1 MESAANTYN
10 LNFYTQS
17 LEGIRLIKKAIKG
30 DKQAFSEIIKEH
42 KEYLY
47 KTAFLYVKNEEE
59 ALEVLH
65 ETVYRGFLNINKLQK
80 AKFFKTWIT
89 RILIN
94 VSLDLLKKKS
104 KLEFLEDNLIISKE
118 IKGVSIEEKLD
129 LYRAIDL
136 LEDNYKTVI
145 IMMYFNDLKIKDI
158 AKIIDIPEGTVKT
171 YLRKAKQTLKHLL
184 KEGELEN
191 E

>member
-10 LNFYTQS
+10 LTFYTKS